1 MDLYFLDEGGF
12 SPTQPTGYSWAPH
25 GERPLVAFEATQ
37 RRRVNALVAY
47 RPPLSADGATLR
59 YRAQPRSLTST
70 DLLGLLR
77 TLPRPGVPC
86 WVVLDNAAIHTS
98 LQVRG
103 ALPRLKKRG
112 LHLFYLPAYA
122 PELNDVEPVLGVL
135 KRLYLPERSYTS
147 LERLLAAV
155 RRALRNYRTALR
167 RK

>member
-1 MDLYFLDEGGF
+1 VDLLYLDEGGF

-25 GERPLVAFEATQ
+25 GERPLVDFEAPV

-47 RPPLSADGATLR
+47 RPPLSAHGATLR
-59 YRAQPRSLTST
+59 YRVQPRPLTSQ

-77 TLPRPGVPC
+77 TLPRPDVPC

-98 LQVRG
+98 LRVRG
-103 ALPRLKKRG
+103 ALRALKKRG

-122 PELNDVEPVLGVL
+122 PELNEVEPILGVL
-135 KRLYLPERSYTS
+135 KRLYLPERSYAS
-147 LERLLAAV
+147 LAALLTAV
-155 RRALRNYRTALR
+155 RRALRNYRTALH